1 MCTYTHTSASMN
13 TCRCSCRGQTWD
25 RISHWAQSR
34 MTAGKPWGPFSSCTL
49 HSAEVTGFH
58 LKPHPAFQISARVL
72 NPGPEASWKH
82 SYPQG
87 HLPSLYSPHFL
98 EEECDFWGPEKT
110 SATKS
115 RSWETGWGTNLCVGF
130 VLQTKREDL
139 RSSVLKPFVFSSF
152 SFLLSFSFQWV
163 SFTFLFLH
171 FIHFAATSPFSS
183 FIILCTQCTL
193 SSSFAILLIPPLP
206 LPCASSYSSIL
217 TCLNLLYCN
226 FKISINSCFVN
237 IHPPY
242 ATKTLSF
249 WVHRWFLSVHRP
261 SNNLWKEKA
270 CVFPGHRMCHTYQR
284 DNADCVSC
292 VTVSSANVYTLMP
305 GMNW

>member
-115 RSWETGWGTNLCVGF
+115 RSWETGWGHKPLCRVCSSN
-130 VLQTKREDL
+130 QTWRLKVFSPQAFRL
-139 RSSVLKPFVFSSF
+139 FFLFFSHFFLISMSLIYFSLSSFHPFCSHFPLLILHHPLHTMHTVFVFCHSFNSSF
-152 SFLLSFSFQWV
+152 TSAMCLKLFFNSNLS
-163 SFTFLFLH
+163 
-171 FIHFAATSPFSS
+171 
-183 FIILCTQCTL
+183 
-193 SSSFAILLIPPLP
+193 
-206 LPCASSYSSIL
+206 
-217 TCLNLLYCN
+217 
-226 FKISINSCFVN
+226 
-237 IHPPY
+237 
-242 ATKTLSF
+242 
-249 WVHRWFLSVHRP
+249 
-261 SNNLWKEKA
+261 
-270 CVFPGHRMCHTYQR
+270 
-284 DNADCVSC
+284 
-292 VTVSSANVYTLMP
+292 
-305 GMNW
+305 